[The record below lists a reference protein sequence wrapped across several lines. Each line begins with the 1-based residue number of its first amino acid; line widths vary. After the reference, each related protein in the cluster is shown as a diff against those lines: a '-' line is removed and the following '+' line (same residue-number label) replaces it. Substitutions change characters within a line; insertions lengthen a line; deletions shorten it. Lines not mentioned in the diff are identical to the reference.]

1 MWTWRRP
8 DFVLHCCAP
17 VRSTNLREGE
27 MGFQHNKNRR
37 KRVPRWIRRRNYKDF
52 LGATY
57 WRRKLADGE
66 PRRNDYTS
74 IAKWL
79 GVRG

>member
-1 MWTWRRP
+1 
-8 DFVLHCCAP
+8 
-17 VRSTNLREGE
+17 